1 MRQKR
6 ANIWS
11 ALPQVLFDIV
21 WVYFSYWI
29 ALMLRFDG
37 KVPWWE
43 FEYFQIQIPWAT
55 CICLVVFFLCR
66 FYTTMWQ
73 FASLDELIQIFFGV
87 SISSV
92 LIAVMGF
99 TMASPVF
106 HTNRLPIPVYLMG
119 WALMFLFVGGS
130 RFSIRLWHRRKRR
143 LSQQD
148 SEEFHRVMV
157 VGAGEMGSMV
167 IKDMKTAPES
177 KGIPVVA
184 IDDDKSK
191 RGTRIHGVKVAGG
204 RESIP
209 RMAGR
214 YNVDQIVLA
223 IASAKK
229 EDRQDILSICA
240 KTGCK
245 LKTVPALYE
254 ILEGDMEHPAVR
266 DVDIL
271 DLLGRDEV
279 DLNVE
284 EISGYLKNKTVLVT
298 GGGGSIGSELCRQ
311 IAHFHPKRLIIFD
324 IYENNAYDLQNELLM
339 KFPNLNLEVLIGSVR
354 DRARVEHVFEV
365 CRPDVVFHAAAHKHV
380 PLMELSPGE
389 AVKNNVFGTLN
400 VAQACDK
407 YGVKRMVMISTD
419 KAVNPTNIM
428 GATKRICELIIQY
441 CSRHSKNTDYMAV
454 RFGNVLGSNGSVIPL
469 FKRQIAAGGPVTVTH
484 PDIIRYFMTI
494 PEAARL
500 VIQAGGMA
508 HGGEIFILDRGEPVK
523 IVDLARNLIRLSGL
537 EPDVDIKIKY
547 TGLRPGEKLYEEL
560 LLDSEGGCQKT
571 SHQLI
576 YIGKPIPFDEETFL
590 ADLESLRKV
599 AGVDNVKMVE
609 LVHRLVPTYTG
620 HAERSDALAA
630 E

>member
-508 HGGEIFILDRGEPVK
+508 HGGEIFILDMGEPVK

-537 EPDVDIKIKY
+537 EPDVDIKMKY

>member
-365 CRPDVVFHAAAHKHV
+365 CRPDVVFHAAAH
-380 PLMELSPGE
+380 
-389 AVKNNVFGTLN
+389 
-400 VAQACDK
+400 
-407 YGVKRMVMISTD
+407 
-419 KAVNPTNIM
+419 
-428 GATKRICELIIQY
+428 
-441 CSRHSKNTDYMAV
+441 
-454 RFGNVLGSNGSVIPL
+454 
-469 FKRQIAAGGPVTVTH
+469 
-484 PDIIRYFMTI
+484 
-494 PEAARL
+494 
-500 VIQAGGMA
+500 
-508 HGGEIFILDRGEPVK
+508 
-523 IVDLARNLIRLSGL
+523 
-537 EPDVDIKIKY
+537 
-547 TGLRPGEKLYEEL
+547 
-560 LLDSEGGCQKT
+560 
-571 SHQLI
+571 
-576 YIGKPIPFDEETFL
+576 
-590 ADLESLRKV
+590 
-599 AGVDNVKMVE
+599 
-609 LVHRLVPTYTG
+609 
-620 HAERSDALAA
+620 
-630 E
+630 

>member
-254 ILEGDMEHPAVR
+254 ILEGDIEHPAVR

-508 HGGEIFILDRGEPVK
+508 HGGEIFILDMGEPVK

-560 LLDSEGGCQKT
+560 LRDSEGGCQKT